1 MRYRFRATRTFW
13 RSLQALPAA
22 QQQNTRAAFVVFRS
36 NPFDARLRS
45 HKIHRLSAR
54 YGRTIYAA
62 VIEGDLRAVFYIEG
76 DTVVT
81 VDIGSHSIYR
91 G

>member
-1 MRYRFRATRTFW
+1 MFRA
-13 RSLQALPAA
+13 
-22 QQQNTRAAFVVFRS
+22 
-36 NPFDARLRS
+36 NPFDVRLRS

-62 VIEGDLRAVFYIEG
+62 VIEGDLRAVFYIDG
-76 DTVVT
+76 DIVVT